1 MAEVRFGRVV
11 EGKRRDLAP
20 KAAAI
25 AAVLAIAGLA
35 AWGFAQVIGATAV
48 ADERDALRAAVEER
62 DRTLAQRDALLAEAR
77 NDEALLR
84 SPGAAIAT
92 FVREDADAVE
102 SGVIH
107 AHPEARTAK
116 VYLFGLGTLPQG
128 REYVLVARGEDGART
143 ALAEVLPSDRGDGFA
158 LAREVPEGTV
168 AVELATRA
176 HDEEGIDAAEPR
188 VAARWPAEGERGVLG
203 AAPARVQA
211 RRAAPASVGTGA
223 AGEEGPD
230 SEPSTPDP

>member
-11 EGKRRDLAP
+11 ERRGSERAP
-20 KAAAI
+20 KVAAA
-25 AAVLAIAGLA
+25 AAVLGVAALA
-35 AWGFAQVIGATAV
+35 AWGFAKVSGATSV
-48 ADERDALRAAVEER
+48 ADERDALRAAVAER

-77 NDEALLR
+77 EDEALLR
-84 SPGAAIAT
+84 SPGAAIST
-92 FVREDADAVE
+92 FVRGDADAVE

-116 VYLFGLGTLPQG
+116 VYLFGLGALPQG
-128 REYVLVARGEDGART
+128 REYVLVARDEGGART

-168 AVELATRA
+168 AVELAIRA

-188 VAARWPAEGERGVLG
+188 IAARWPGEGERGVLG
-203 AAPARVQA
+203 T
-211 RRAAPASVGTGA
+211 APASAGA
-223 AGEEGPD
+223 SLTRRQGRASAPAAQA
-230 SEPSTPDP
+230 P